1 MSSLR
6 PSFTNLLF
14 GRASFAAGEE
24 YTRFRYRFS
33 CSILLFSTVITATFH
48 LAVYFEQTRF
58 DPVYLD
64 VSRAYLAAGI
74 VHYALLRG
82 RPRHLRFVAISFATL
97 SCLLHVATLML
108 NTPDELRVIWF
119 VLNLPGIYLVLGSGA
134 GILVTVLSMITV
146 VAVNPHLPRPYSV
159 DALFTCVL
167 AIAYLSAFFH
177 AFAARSI
184 SFHHAMVEA
193 NRKLEEMAA
202 RDPLTGLFNG
212 RAYYARCDDA
222 LKLTR
227 RTGSPFAM
235 LFVDLDHF
243 KRINDTH
250 GHEAGDA
257 VLRAVAGTLRQTMRQ
272 SDVVGRIGGEEFSA
286 LLPDTDMEGARLL
299 GEKLRQEI
307 EALMPDIGT
316 MRLRITA
323 SIGVAEDGPATLAIA
338 EIQGRADQAMYAAKR
353 AGRNRV
359 TCIGEEAA
367 APPVAEMATSA

>member
-1 MSSLR
+1 MSTLH
-6 PSFTNLLF
+6 PSFINLLF

-24 YTRFRYRFS
+24 YTRFRYRFT
-33 CSILLFSTVITATFH
+33 CSILLFSIVITAIFH
-48 LAVYFEQTRF
+48 LAVHFEQTRF

-64 VSRAYLAAGI
+64 VSRAYLAAGV

-82 RPRHLRFVAISFATL
+82 RPGRLRFVAVSFAVL
-97 SCLLHVATLML
+97 SCLLHVATLVL

-134 GILVTVLSMITV
+134 GILVTVLSMVTV
-146 VAVNPHLPRPYSV
+146 VALNPHLSRPYSV

-167 AIAYLSAFFH
+167 GIAYLSAFFH

-212 RAYYARCDDA
+212 RAYYALCDDA
-222 LKLTR
+222 LKRAR
-227 RTGSPFAM
+227 RTGAVFAM

-250 GHEAGDA
+250 GHEAGDE
-257 VLRAVAGTLRQTMRQ
+257 VLRAVAGTLLRTMRQ
-272 SDVVGRIGGEEFSA
+272 SDMVGRIGGEEFSA
-286 LLPDTDMEGARLL
+286 LLPDTDMEGARQLA
-299 GEKLRQEI
+299 EKLRQEI
-307 EALMPDIGT
+307 ESLMPDIGT

-323 SIGVAEDGPATLAIA
+323 SIGVAEGDHRTASIA
-338 EIQGRADQAMYAAKR
+338 EIQGQADHAMYAAKR

-359 TCIGEEAA
+359 TCIGEAA
-367 APPVAEMATSA
+367 QEQPAAETTASA